1 MRGMVLC
8 LNEKSVHSFIT
19 YHFSFNSTPFTS
31 HSSFLTSLSIQLQV
45 KIWVRELNRSEEEKN
60 VMCSFFISFV
70 FKLNTILFLFVLGVF
85 NLKQKKEEGNE
96 RKKKKWSETKRTE
109 RASFPYHYLCSFFH
123 FSSLLFFHS
132 VLTVHSSFNCQ
143 AWVSLC
149 LLLLFCFFF
158 LSVKFML
165 SLPFHYN
172 LTERKRNQPTWLS
185 PLGCSCIV
193 RSEWFCSFCF

>member
-19 YHFSFNSTPFTS
+19 YHFSFNSTPFTF

-132 VLTVHSSFNCQ
+132 VLTVHSS
-143 AWVSLC
+143 
-149 LLLLFCFFF
+149 
-158 LSVKFML
+158 L
-165 SLPFHYN
+165 SL
-172 LTERKRNQPTWLS
+172 
-185 PLGCSCIV
+185 LGH
-193 RSEWFCSFCF
+193 